1 MTGAG
6 GIAPAGGTVGAG
18 GNKASG
24 GTIASGG
31 LKAGGGTIAT
41 GGANP
46 SGGTGGTGTGCA
58 PDWTLC
64 CGQCLSP
71 AAGVCMT
78 PCPATGGV
86 SPTGGTPSTG
96 GSTGVGGSKG
106 TGGVTGTGG
115 TGGSTGTTV
124 AALGDELRQQRILRP
139 AGRGLQ
145 RIRCDWNLRAQCRGG
160 VHHDHQPVCGCNGHT
175 YPSDC
180 DRQVAGVSKKSDG
193 ACPTTDAG
201 VIMTPTLPAPCQV
214 DGDCCVAMDTC
225 MAMAYLVGLTEYPA
239 MVASIPSAA
248 SRGGVCLACIQPAV
262 QVQCQG
268 GFCAGAKLPYSSS
281 TSALMSSH
289 CGYISVSDA
298 GASTGSAHAAADAGA
313 AAGPSIWSC
322 ASP

>member
-1 MTGAG
+1 MAG
-6 GIAPAGGTVGAG
+6 GSGGSATGGATRRCDRSWRYRPQRAELWEPAATKQV
-18 GNKASG
+18 G

-78 PCPATGGV
+78 PCPATGGAG
-86 SPTGGTPSTG
+86 PTGGTPSTG

-115 TGGSTGTTV
+115 TGGSTGTTCGG
-124 AALGDELRQQRILRP
+124 LGGMSCASNEFCDLQ
-139 AGRGLQ
+139 AGACNVSDATGTCVL
-145 RIRCDWNLRAQCRGG
+145 NVG
-160 VHHDHQPVCGCNGHT
+160 VGCTTIYQPVCGCNGHT

-180 DRQVAGVSKKSDG
+180 DRQAAGVSKKSDG
-193 ACPTTDAG
+193 ACPTADAG
-201 VIMTPTLPAPCQV
+201 VIMTPTLPAPCKV

-225 MAMAYLVGLTEYPA
+225 MAMAYLDRLLT
-239 MVASIPSAA
+239 
-248 SRGGVCLACIQPAV
+248 
-262 QVQCQG
+262 
-268 GFCAGAKLPYSSS
+268 FFF
-281 TSALMSSH
+281 
-289 CGYISVSDA
+289 
-298 GASTGSAHAAADAGA
+298 
-313 AAGPSIWSC
+313 W
-322 ASP
+322 